1 MKNTH
6 LNHYQRKLTFLLT
19 FVAIVLLPVISAH
32 AQVPAPTPVCART
45 IKADVVALDQVIMY
59 NRLGTINPGGMIYA
73 LKKDV
78 VAIDPLKGIV
88 AGNVQLRSDKR
99 PRPIVLRMNSG
110 DCLRITFTNLLSAS
124 PLSDQPATRSAGVHV
139 TGMELVGGI
148 ASDGSNVGTNPPSL
162 VSPGGS
168 TVYTFYATRE
178 GNNLLYSTAATT
190 GGEGDGGTLSEGLF
204 GSVNVEP
211 AGAEW
216 YRSQLTQADMK
227 LAQTGTTA
235 GGQPILNYDAVYPVG
250 HPKAG
255 QPIIKMLNV
264 DTIVSTDLNAIIT
277 GPNKGR
283 FPAGT
288 YRPNA
293 TEPDRDRPFR
303 EFTVIYHDEIENIQ
317 AFPQFRDPVL
327 SHTLHSV
334 EDKFAINYG
343 VAGVGAEIL
352 ANRLGVGPMF
362 NCTEC
367 KFEEFFLSSWAVGD
381 PAQIVDVPANTTD
394 ATGKLI
400 TGRKATKVLYPEDR
414 KSVV

>member
-1 MKNTH
+1 MKSKH
-6 LNHYQRKLTFLLT
+6 LSHRKRKLTFLLSLSS
-19 FVAIVLLPVISAH
+19 FVLLLTAVSTQ
-32 AQVPAPTPVCART
+32 AQTTPVCART

-59 NRLGTINPGGMIYA
+59 NRLGTVNPGGMIYA

-78 VAIDPLKGIV
+78 VAIDPLKGLV
-88 AGNVQLRSDKR
+88 AGNVRLRSDKR
-99 PRPIVLRMNSG
+99 PRPIVLRMNNG
-110 DCLRITFTNLLSAS
+110 DCLRVNFTNLLSAAPKS
-124 PLSDQPATRSAGVHV
+124 HKDPEDPLSNQPATRSAGVHV
-139 TGMELVGGI
+139 IGMELVGSI

-162 VSPGGS
+162 VGPGGS
-168 TVYTFYATRE
+168 TVYTLAATRE
-178 GNNLLYSTAATT
+178 GNNLMYSTAATT

-204 GSVNVEP
+204 GSVNVEVR
-211 AGAEW
+211 GAEW
-216 YRSQLTQADMK
+216 YRSQVTAADMT
-227 LAQTGTTA
+227 LAKTGTTA
-235 GGQPILNYDAVYPVG
+235 GGQPIINYNAVYPVG

-255 QPIIKMLNV
+255 QPILKMLNV
-264 DTIVSTDLNAIIT
+264 DTIVHTDLNAIIT

-303 EFTVIYHDEIENIQ
+303 EFTVIYHDEIQDIQ
-317 AFPQFRDPVL
+317 AFPQFRDPKFKL
-327 SHTLHSV
+327 QHTLHSV

-367 KFEEFFLSSWAVGD
+367 KFEEFFLSSWAIGD
-381 PAQIVDVPANTTD
+381 PAQIVDKPANTTD
-394 ATGKLI
+394 SA
-400 TGRKATKVLYPEDR
+400 
-414 KSVV
+414 